1 MKKNKT
7 IWIAGIILLFA
18 GLAAYR
24 VHRISNERDAGK
36 PGASQPSS
44 EAGLAT
50 ASRPSHATIKSR
62 NPMKAFLA
70 AYQTP
75 IEFYGKVVDQ
85 HGDAVAA
92 AEIKILPFDN
102 AFGSSDTK
110 MLLTSDAGGLFSI
123 KGLKG
128 LAMGVQVEKTGY
140 LTLSDLGF
148 ERPAS
153 GRRIEYGLDGTGGA
167 RFKDPN
173 NPTLFTLHKI
183 GPLEPMAYVEQ
194 KLWSLPVDGSPR
206 NIALDSKEGKG
217 THQIEFRFTSGW
229 SQLPK
234 DNSINFKS
242 FDWKLEARIP
252 GGGFCK
258 CPSDYAFDAPE
269 SGYQETLSIDF
280 PAKLDRQ
287 WKRTAYRRCF
297 VKFADGTHARIRFGI
312 DGGTASDYGPLSM
325 TSWMNLKPG
334 SRNLASDRKDGFG
347 MPEE

>member
-7 IWIAGIILLFA
+7 IWIAGFILLFA
-18 GLAAYR
+18 GLAGYR
-24 VHRISNERDAGK
+24 VHRASQAQDPGQ
-36 PGASQPSS
+36 PGAARSSS

-50 ASRPSHATIKSR
+50 ASRPSHANIKPR
-62 NPMKAFLA
+62 NPMKAFIA

-85 HGDAVAA
+85 HGDPVAA
-92 AEIKILPFDN
+92 AEIKIMPFDN
-102 AFGSSDTK
+102 AFGSSDTQ
-110 MLLTSDAGGLFSI
+110 MLLSSDADGRFSV

-153 GRRIEYGLDGTGGA
+153 ARRIEYGLDGTGGA
-167 RFKDPN
+167 RFKDSN
-173 NPTLFTLHKI
+173 KPTLFTLHKI

-194 KLWSLPVDGSPR
+194 KRWSLPVDGSPR
-206 NIALDSKEGKG
+206 HIALDSKEGKG

-229 SQLPK
+229 SQIPSGKRYGKLY
-234 DNSINFKS
+234 
-242 FDWKLEARIP
+242 DWKLEARIP
-252 GGGFCK
+252 GGGFCM

-280 PAKLDRQ
+280 PAKLDKQ
-287 WKRTAYRRCF
+287 WKSFAFRRRF
-297 VKFADGTHARIRFGI
+297 VKFADGTHARIRFCI
-312 DGGTASDYGPLSM
+312 DGNTDRTPLSM